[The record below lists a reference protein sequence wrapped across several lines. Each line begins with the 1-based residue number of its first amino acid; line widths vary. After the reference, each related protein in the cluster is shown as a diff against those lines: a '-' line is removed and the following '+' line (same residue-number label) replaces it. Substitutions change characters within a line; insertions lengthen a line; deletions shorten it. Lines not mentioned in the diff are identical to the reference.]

1 MRFQVVPLGK
11 EHSTQAESKH
21 LHTINVD
28 QQITVMFQLLKQCET
43 KFILRG
49 DTFEVRKI
57 RKCYEQEKGPLIK
70 LGGIL
75 ILGILQTLEEREVSE

>member
-1 MRFQVVPLGK
+1 MWKKIHTAWGHFWGK
-11 EHSTQAESKH
+11 A
-21 LHTINVD
+21 TIV
-28 QQITVMFQLLKQCET
+28 KYA
-43 KFILRG
+43 
-49 DTFEVRKI
+49 I